1 MKYVLLF
8 TGTKEGERAWE
19 TMPEAQRNGAMAQVD
34 NWFQK
39 HASKV
44 RGGFQLQ
51 PERTATTVRFNNGKP
66 VVTDGPFIEGKE
78 SIGGYAEVD
87 VADLD
92 EAIAMAKEWP
102 TLGPVEVRPVV
113 DRGEAHAVELH
124 QSGLG
129 AEPEVPVVGLD
140 DRIDPRIRQTLLH
153 LPDAVNRLCERPR
166 GIEGVGM
173 LRQRNERQHDRNAQP
188 RDHSHLSIMIRGLH
202 RRIALP

>member
-34 NWFQK
+34 QWFQK
-39 HASKV
+39 HANKI

-51 PERTATTVRFNNGKP
+51 PERTATTVRFNHGKP

-113 DRGEAHAVELH
+113 DRGEA
-124 QSGLG
+124 
-129 AEPEVPVVGLD
+129 
-140 DRIDPRIRQTLLH
+140 
-153 LPDAVNRLCERPR
+153 
-166 GIEGVGM
+166 
-173 LRQRNERQHDRNAQP
+173 QR
-188 RDHSHLSIMIRGLH
+188 
-202 RRIALP
+202 